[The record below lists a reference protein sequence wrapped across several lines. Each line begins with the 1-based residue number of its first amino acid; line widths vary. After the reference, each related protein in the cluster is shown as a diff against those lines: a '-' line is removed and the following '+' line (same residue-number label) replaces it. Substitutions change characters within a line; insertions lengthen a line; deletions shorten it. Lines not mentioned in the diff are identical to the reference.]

1 MNNKKEDGEVVI
13 PLQNIMKTAIIKQVE
28 KMISKPFSEK
38 IVLVYKDKAFDVF
51 TKKTVQVP
59 DNIKFDSNFYWGS
72 KQFRRIAANSIISHD
87 NNTLYHKRGL
97 SNKGYTFT
105 RYVENNKIKGYIS
118 TTVYNDGS
126 TRVNEE
132 NSFIV
137 DKSTDKVL
145 TLSGEDILPTDRI
158 YGLRRNSGIE
168 RAIKQMI
175 NGKDMLK
182 CLSKD
187 GEQSCWFSVWQYA
200 KSIYQKKERLNLDEY
215 SCGTHE
221 IENGFYWRTPV
232 YLIIYKNKKLKA
244 YALEGGVCF
253 KKAATYN
260 FLAQATQTS
269 SVFIPNNRELKIIAQ
284 FAKIEIET
292 QTYILQRQLFLLL
305 LLALTGKKVVEEI
318 FKTHLEGLAQNL
330 RALCCYCSPRQGE
343 HLKHYL
349 NLPYNKI
356 RIVNEL
362 LLQNEIDAC
371 TVLHIKRANI
381 GSLDNKLFIA
391 TAYAYHYELI
401 RNNSAL
407 CSYDTRA
414 KQLDLIS
421 NKILTNLLDIE
432 KQQKGAFPLYRDC
445 LITFNSSINYLANT
459 FYLPLGTFVLA
470 AKEFASSY
478 IKDLKTIKTYQ
489 ELVDVHDALI
499 RFEAEAQEA
508 RASHK
513 DEIEKKRIE
522 QLKEELQKK
531 PIFLLRKQWQE
542 YQNELFCIINPSY
555 EEIKEEGKVLHHC
568 VGGYAESHLLGNTS
582 IMCLRKKEEPKKPFY
597 TIEIKNN
604 TVVQIHGFANKWLG
618 NDPEAIPFVADW
630 LKVNN
635 IQCAKNI
642 LLNKAQGYMAAPEQ
656 IETQINWS
664 LYPNII

>member
-1 MNNKKEDGEVVI
+1 
-13 PLQNIMKTAIIKQVE
+13 MKTIAEQVE
-28 KMISKPFSEK
+28 ALTKKPFTEK
-38 IVLVYKDKAFDVF
+38 IVLVYKDKAFNVF

-72 KQFRRIAANSIISHD
+72 KQFRRIAANSIINHD

-97 SNKGYTFT
+97 PNKGYTFT
-105 RYVENNKIKGYIS
+105 RYVENSKIRGYIS

-126 TRVNEE
+126 TCVNEKD
-132 NSFIV
+132 SFVV

-158 YGLRRNSGIE
+158 YDLRRNSGIGY
-168 RAIKQMI
+168 AIQHMI
-175 NGKDMLK
+175 NGKDINR
-182 CLSKD
+182 CLSED
-187 GEQSCWFSVWQYA
+187 GEQSCWSKVWQYTE
-200 KSIYQKKERLNLDEY
+200 SIYQKKERLNLDEY

-221 IENGFYWRTPV
+221 IENGFYWRTPA
-232 YLIIYKNKKLKA
+232 YLIIYENKKLKA
-244 YALEGGVCF
+244 YALENGICF
-253 KKAATYN
+253 KKAATCA
-260 FLAQATQTS
+260 FLSQAANTV

-284 FAKIEIET
+284 FAKIEVET
-292 QTYILQRQLFLLL
+292 QTYISQRHLFLLL
-305 LLALTGKKVVEEI
+305 LLALTGKKVVEET

-330 RALCCYCSPRQGE
+330 TTLCLYHSPRQGE

-362 LLQNEIDAC
+362 LLQDKIDAH
-371 TVLHIKRANI
+371 TVLCIKRANI

-391 TAYAYHYELI
+391 TVYAYRYELI
-401 RNNSAL
+401 RNYSTL
-407 CSYDTRA
+407 CSYDTKA
-414 KQLDLIS
+414 KKLDLIS

-432 KQQKGAFPLYRDC
+432 KQQKGAFQVYRDC
-445 LITFNSSINYLANT
+445 LITFESSINYLANT
-459 FYLPLGTFVLA
+459 FYLPLDTFVLA

-499 RFEAEAQEA
+499 RFEAETREA
-508 RASHK
+508 YASHR

-522 QLKEELQKK
+522 QLKEKLQKK

-597 TIEIKNN
+597 TIEITNN
-604 TVVQIHGFANKWLG
+604 AVVQIHGFANKWLG

-656 IETQINWS
+656 VETQINWS